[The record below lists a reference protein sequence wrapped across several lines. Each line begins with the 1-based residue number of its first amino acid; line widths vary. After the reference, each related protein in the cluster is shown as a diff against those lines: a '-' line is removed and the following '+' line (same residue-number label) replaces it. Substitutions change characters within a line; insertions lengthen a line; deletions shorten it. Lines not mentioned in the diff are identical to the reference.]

1 MKASR
6 KIWSRTC
13 TSQVHFPVNIFL
25 IAVYYLCLRFR
36 IAHWLFRII
45 NITMFYVYKNVFA
58 LQNTEHGPVERGV
71 FTHNDHIIEQIIIII
86 INIIIWQWKYHR
98 NGRKAITSI
107 RLSLKPWKPTM
118 IKKNPTFIIVCT
130 SNLKTVIQCMYVY
143 FNRIVDHSEPYWHGR
158 RSWNQQGRHFET
170 MVD

>member
-118 IKKNPTFIIVCT
+118 IKKPQLLSLFVHRTWRQLYNVCMFILIVLLIIL
-130 SNLKTVIQCMYVY
+130 NHIGMVEGPEIK
-143 FNRIVDHSEPYWHGR
+143 RVDISKLW
-158 RSWNQQGRHFET
+158 
-170 MVD
+170 